1 MIHKTDSKTKHDD
14 ETEREEEGPGAAEG
28 FKVITRYDSSQLL
41 RTRQIGQVN
50 L

>member
-1 MIHKTDSKTKHDD
+1 MIHKTDNRTKHDD
-14 ETEREEEGPGAAEG
+14 ETEREEGPGTAEG
-28 FKVITRYDSSQLL
+28 SKVITRYDSSQLL